1 MQFCHFL
8 QLVFYLESWNLT
20 VFRVVIDC
28 YYPTK
33 WSRIPNKLLLH
44 HFKCRQPT
52 LSFASLPFTLKILGG
67 VSVAI
72 TVFLCLHRNSG
83 RSWVLLKIWKTFS
96 LGVWNNVMWRGNL
109 FTQSLSPLTAVFTVF
124 VLCVCMVYAMRLLKL
139 ILKDNFFWQVQ
150 KKTSTC
156 NSEKFFCP

>member
-1 MQFCHFL
+1 MELFITVCQAAFINAYTVQFCHFL

-20 VFRVVIDC
+20 VFGVIIDC

-52 LSFASLPFTLKILGG
+52 LSFASLPFTWKILGG

-124 VLCVCMVYAMRLLKL
+124 VLCVWSMQWDFL
-139 ILKDNFFWQVQ
+139 NW
-150 KKTSTC
+150 S
-156 NSEKFFCP
+156 